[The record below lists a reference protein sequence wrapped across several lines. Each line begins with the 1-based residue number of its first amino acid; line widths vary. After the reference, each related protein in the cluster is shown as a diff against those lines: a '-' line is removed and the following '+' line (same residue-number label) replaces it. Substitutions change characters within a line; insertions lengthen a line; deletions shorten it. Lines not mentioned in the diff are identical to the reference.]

1 MEKESLGFSLEKTI
15 SSITWLIQDY
25 SDEIKNWVY
34 VILFASLISSNA
46 FALEEIPRLEN
57 TWNIAENLNNPANLT
72 LWKKWSDAHK
82 YSIWYIKTTYNGA
95 TRKFLVFCTPQD
107 WLAAMR
113 VSISKR
119 QAKYTDKTI
128 WEFIDL
134 WVTGSWKVNLDNN
147 WWVWWKK
154 ARWNY
159 QKTFLKAVT
168 DKFSSTHSVWLT
180 MNSNFS
186 EMNTHVIATA
196 LSKAEWFKWG
206 NKKYENSNY
215 CI

>member
-82 YSIWYIKTTYNGA
+82 YSIWY
-95 TRKFLVFCTPQD
+95 
-107 WLAAMR
+107 
-113 VSISKR
+113 
-119 QAKYTDKTI
+119 
-128 WEFIDL
+128 
-134 WVTGSWKVNLDNN
+134 
-147 WWVWWKK
+147 
-154 ARWNY
+154 
-159 QKTFLKAVT
+159 
-168 DKFSSTHSVWLT
+168 
-180 MNSNFS
+180 
-186 EMNTHVIATA
+186 
-196 LSKAEWFKWG
+196 
-206 NKKYENSNY
+206 Y
-215 CI
+215 CICILCHKIMIITPAQLIIILNIIRHGLLLVGFYKGYYE